1 MNKSFKHIFT
11 LDNDLTRTVFGNMLN
26 ESFKLSDI
34 LDMLDEH
41 SFLNLGELTE
51 VAISKKSGVARCT
64 KLTENIDLVS
74 GKQIKYAKTYYRDGS
89 WRATITRNT
98 TAPMLVV
105 IDEQATRTQYFLH
118 IPYQAHCHLAGNTIG
133 VSFGP
138 DGDSTGSKWMQYAV
152 KDFDTL
158 CELAK

>member
-1 MNKSFKHIFT
+1 MNKMFKHIFT
-11 LDNDLTRTVFGNMLN
+11 LDNPVTRSVFGDMLD

-34 LDMLDEH
+34 LDMLDQNN
-41 SFLNLGELTE
+41 FLNFGELTE

-74 GKQIKYAKTYYRDGS
+74 GKQIKYAKTYYRDGA

-98 TAPMLVV
+98 TAPMLIV
-105 IDEQATRTQYFLH
+105 IDEQGTRNQYYLH
-118 IPYQAHCHLAGNTIG
+118 IPYNAHRHLAGNTIG

-138 DGDSTGSKWMQYAV
+138 NGDSTGSKWMQYAV

>member
-1 MNKSFKHIFT
+1 MNKMFKHIFT
-11 LDNDLTRTVFGNMLN
+11 LDNPLTRSVFG
-26 ESFKLSDI
+26 
-34 LDMLDEH
+34 DMLDE
-41 SFLNLGELTE
+41 SVNVAEVLEILDRNNFLNLGEITE

-89 WRATITRNT
+89 WRATISRNT
-98 TAPMLVV
+98 TAPMLIV
-105 IDEQATRTQYFLH
+105 IDEQSTANQYYLH
-118 IPYQAHCHLAGNTIG
+118 IPYHAHQHLAGSTIG

-138 DGDSTGSKWMQYAV
+138 DGDSTNSKWMQYAV

-158 CELAK
+158 CKLAK